1 MKKLLLFLII
11 IVNGTFLPTLNAQEI
26 VSTAGTVYETN
37 GIQLSWTLGETVIE
51 TAESGSL
58 VLTQGFHQSKL
69 VITALDDITI
79 ADFEVKV
86 YPNPTSDFVVVHFD
100 ENNLN
105 THIQLF
111 DLAGKKLKESV
122 ANNTDTQM
130 NMTEYPGG
138 TYLLK
143 LLDDNFHPIQT
154 FKIIK
159 R

>member
-1 MKKLLLFLII
+1 MKKIILLLII
-11 IVNGTFLPTLNAQEI
+11 VVNGTFLPTLNAQEI

-37 GIQLSWTLGETVIE
+37 GVQLSWTLGETVIK

-105 THIQLF
+105 AHIQLF

-122 ANNTDTQM
+122 ANTDTQM

-143 LLDDNFHPIQT
+143 LFDDNFHPVQT